1 VWFVSDSPQKN
12 LRNSMSDSIEANFP
26 PFAVCS
32 SIRIN
37 NRCAR
42 SLRWSVIVDAM
53 DCLADSQA
61 SVASLV
67 GCGFIVVLVAPLNRG
82 CVVCGWLFVKEG
94 VA

>member
-1 VWFVSDSPQKN
+1 MWFVSDSPQKN

-32 SIRIN
+32 SIRMN

-42 SLRWSVIVDAM
+42 SVRWSVIVDAM

-61 SVASLV
+61 SLLSLY
-67 GCGFIVVLVAPLNRG
+67 GCGFIGVV
-82 CVVCGWLFVKEG
+82 CVCGWLFVKEV